1 MLEGVAGISGALKH
15 LPADRLLVGTH
26 APFFAP
32 EAATLKLKESDL
44 GDALRR
50 QIGAENAASVLDWA

>member
-1 MLEGVAGISGALKH
+1 MLEGIAGISVALKQ

-32 EAATLKLKESDL
+32 EAGPLKLKESDL
-44 GDALRR
+44 GEALRR
-50 QIGAENAASVLDWA
+50 QIAEDNAVKVLDWS